1 MVVLLVSFL
10 SGCSTTMSS
19 SPFFYSNNSNYE
31 FIILGEVTY
40 ESKTKYGF
48 QELLKAARSKYPN
61 CDYVIDVMVDSTI
74 ETTSYLLSFLF
85 KTKTVVTYSMRG
97 TAIQY
102 IRRNT
107 NGEIIS
113 TPTATTNQNSSN
125 ILSVKENNNTVTFP
139 SSIIGTWKRNE
150 YENTLTFSSNSIKS
164 STSSNPANLIS
175 ISGDLYTF
183 VYISSNRTFSIT
195 IKFIDQNIEISG
207 GTGTGQSNW
216 NGIWRKQ

>member
-1 MVVLLVSFL
+1 MEKKKNWLKICMVVLLVSFL

-139 SSIIGTWKRNE
+139 SSIIGIPNRPLHQNPLHLFMTIVLQALRPVPNRSFYQNALLFLPE
-150 YENTLTFSSNSIKS
+150 MDTNTK
-164 STSSNPANLIS
+164 
-175 ISGDLYTF
+175 
-183 VYISSNRTFSIT
+183 
-195 IKFIDQNIEISG
+195 
-207 GTGTGQSNW
+207 
-216 NGIWRKQ
+216 